1 MKNTGY
7 NKNYPKLCI
16 LIATGFLFI
25 IGNSFCQG
33 LYNNGATIQINNASV
48 FANIPISNNGFLVN
62 DGVVQF
68 TQDWESP
75 GKYSGK
81 GVLEAYGN
89 TPQKIAHYGQKV
101 RHLHIKGWGTK
112 FIKGRLSITHEFH
125 LYNGIVRVSPLDMLR
140 LQVDAVVYGGSPAS
154 YVDGALT
161 VEGIG
166 YKFFPIGKNGTYSP
180 IEYLT
185 VKGNTPEF
193 SLEVFEN
200 APVVSVDNAIVR
212 NALYWQRTDLAG
224 EFLGSTVA
232 VSFEPESFEDRN
244 KIILVAGT
252 AWNKRFMSIT
262 EVEVSGEADK
272 LTSLIDIT
280 APIIMLGEKS
290 ELWGD
295 SDFYFPT
302 ALSPN
307 ASHTQNQQV
316 RIFGARLLADEFR
329 FQVFNRWGMMVYEST
344 SLEDMTTKGWD
355 GRSPTG
361 DKLVS
366 GAYPYRITAVDKTG
380 KPFEKRG
387 VITIVY

>member
-7 NKNYPKLCI
+7 MKNYPKLWI
-16 LIATGFLFI
+16 LIATGLFFI
-25 IGNSFCQG
+25 TCNSFAQG
-33 LYNNGATIQINNASV
+33 LYNGATIHIENASV
-48 FANIPISNNGFLVN
+48 FVNIPVSNKGLLLN
-62 DGVVQF
+62 DGLVQF

-75 GKYSGK
+75 GAYRGK
-81 GVLEAYGN
+81 GVLEAFGN
-89 TPQKIAHYGQKV
+89 TPQKISHYDQKV
-101 RHLHIKGWGTK
+101 RHLHIRGWGTK
-112 FIKGRLSITHEFH
+112 FIKGKISITHEFH
-125 LYNGIVRVSPLDMLR
+125 LYNGIVRVSSLDMLR
-140 LQVDAVVYGGSPAS
+140 LQPDAAIYGGSPAS

-180 IEYLT
+180 IEYLA

-193 SLEVFEN
+193 SMEVFEN
-200 APVVSVDNAIVR
+200 APVVSVDDAIVR

-224 EFLGSTVA
+224 QFLASTVA
-232 VSFEPESFEDRN
+232 VNFEPESFEDPD
-244 KIILVAGT
+244 KIILIAGT
-252 AWNKRFMSIT
+252 AWEKRFTSIT

-280 APIIMLGEKS
+280 APIVMLGEKS
-290 ELWGD
+290 EEWEE
-295 SDFYFPT
+295 SDFYFST

-316 RIFGARLLADEFR
+316 RIFGGRLLADEFR
-329 FQVFNRWGMMVYEST
+329 FQVFNRWGMMVYETT
-344 SLEDMTTKGWD
+344 SLEAMTTGGWD
-355 GRSPTG
+355 GRSSMG

-366 GAYPYRITAVDKTG
+366 GVYPYRITAVDKTG
-380 KPFEKRG
+380 KSFEKKG